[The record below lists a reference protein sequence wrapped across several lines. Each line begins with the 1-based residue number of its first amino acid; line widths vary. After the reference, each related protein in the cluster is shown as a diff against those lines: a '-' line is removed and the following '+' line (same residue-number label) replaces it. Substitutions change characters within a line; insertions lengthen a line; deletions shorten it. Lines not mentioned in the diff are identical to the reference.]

1 MTGSAP
7 LPAPLDEGRVRAR
20 IALLPTLPP
29 LVMELLGSFQQEDLN
44 VTALAERIGN
54 EQTLAARVLRI
65 ANSPFYGLSGRV
77 ASIHDAVVILGF
89 RAVRSLVLAAA
100 MVGAFPTNWAATS
113 VPPPLSGVTPRGHRP
128 GGPGCPALPGE
139 NPETAFQR
147 RAAPRSGPGFHGRGL
162 VRPFRRSDALADGTR
177 SAPTG
182 RRNSGCRL
190 DSRHGGTPFGR
201 TMRPTRPLGEAIA
214 RHHEPDREPTSP
226 LVDLVHGA
234 DLIALALELDGREN
248 SAVPPPSP
256 GAWARLGLDQASLIS
271 LFGEV
276 DENFQ
281 ETCHALLP

>member
-1 MTGSAP
+1 MSPAIP

-29 LVMELLGSFQQEDLN
+29 LVMELLSSFQQEDLN

-100 MVGAFPTNWAATS
+100 MVGAFPAQLGRHFSPRTFWRHSVATALAA
-113 VPPPLSGVTPRGHRP
+113 RGLAR
-128 GGPGCPALPGE
+128 LRGE
-139 NPETAFQR
+139 NPETAFSAGLLHDLGR
-147 RAAPRSGPGFHGRGL
+147 VFLAVAFPDHFAALLRWQTEHDRPNREAEQAVLGLDHGTAGRLLAEQWGL
-162 VRPFRRSDALADGTR
+162 
-177 SAPTG
+177 
-182 RRNSGCRL
+182 
-190 DSRHGGTPFGR
+190 
-201 TMRPTRPLGEAIA
+201 PLPIGEAIA
-214 RHHEPDREPTSP
+214 RHHEPDREPPNP

-256 GAWARLGLDQASLIS
+256 GAWARLDLDQASLIS